1 MSRSIPPGTNNSP
14 VHHYFDYTASP
25 YELEWTGLHREA
37 MPILVEVSNIGQR
50 SHAPRQK
57 SVHFASRDIDEF
69 NDLKIQSS
77 DKRHKNHTTSLNV
90 MKSSGRKKIP
100 SSSELFK
107 AASSCYDPSST
118 QNQAFNRRT
127 IRDQPIDRGYR
138 MELKARN
145 HDSIQ
150 NHQFKLIAASTEPQY
165 PPRVPSPPMK
175 RDPPPTPRPARLPT
189 PDFEENCDG
198 RLHFCNCLG
207 CYEGR
212 KPQRVVGSER
222 QEASAYLKMENQCK
236 MTVKTKPIATD
247 LGRSSS
253 HCLHTQCETNRKPAK
268 TEFYCCINGRFLCK
282 QSNTVRIPSKRC
294 HHSFGSVWI
303 RLWKGKCLN
312 HMS

>member
-50 SHAPRQK
+50 SPAPRQK
-57 SVHFASRDIDEF
+57 SVHFAPRDIDEF

-77 DKRHKNHTTSLNV
+77 DKRHKNHTTSLDV
-90 MKSSGRKKIP
+90 MKISGRKKIP

-222 QEASAYLKMENQCK
+222 QEASAYLKMENQYQAATAYIRNARPTESQQRQNF
-236 MTVKTKPIATD
+236 TVVSTKD
-247 LGRSSS
+247 F
-253 HCLHTQCETNRKPAK
+253 HV
-268 TEFYCCINGRFLCK
+268 
-282 QSNTVRIPSKRC
+282 SNL
-294 HHSFGSVWI
+294 I
-303 RLWKGKCLN
+303 RLGYPQNAVITALEACGYDFEKAATLLKYN
-312 HMS
+312 Y